1 MLPLILKRASASRS
15 SGQWRDDDH
24 DVLEDSK
31 VVGRIF
37 RVPAAAPEVP
47 PLDVG
52 ERPRRADQARGARLR
67 GDTRGRDGSVRQELA
82 EKLGA
87 GMTARH
93 RSLAGSGEAFEV
105 WFDL

>member
-1 MLPLILKRASASRS
+1 MTYVTGHLRSCPLT
-15 SGQWRDDDH
+15 
-24 DVLEDSK
+24 
-31 VVGRIF
+31 
-37 RVPAAAPEVP
+37 VPRHSPISPTSCAAGP

-52 ERPRRADQARGARLR
+52 ERALKGHDQARGARLR